1 MVTAGIPNPSTSYTL
16 FDRLRQD
23 ATRREAMGQFVEKY
37 TLFIV
42 SRIRRTAAQLQDHD
56 VSNLTQDICLKV
68 WTGVIEQRFAL
79 ERQNFRNW
87 FATVIKRE
95 VLQFLRKR
103 NAKSYGK
110 GDDGLSG
117 VEANEVSFETETL
130 RELER
135 YELHRAL
142 EQVRQAVREIEWLAF
157 QLSVFGEPGAGGLLT
172 KLSAAEIGSYLGITA
187 ERVHAYKFK
196 VLKRLRELLVDT
208 F

>member
-1 MVTAGIPNPSTSYTL
+1 MTTGILNPSTSYTL

-42 SRIRRTAAQLQDHD
+42 SRIRRTAPQLQDHD

-68 WTGVIEQRFAL
+68 WTGVIEQRFAI
-79 ERQNFRNW
+79 EQQNFRNW
-87 FATVIKRE
+87 FATVIKHE

-110 GDDGLSG
+110 GDDGLSR
-117 VEANEVSFETETL
+117 VEANEASFETETL

-157 QLSVFGEPGAGGLLT
+157 QLSVFGEPGADGLLR
-172 KLSAAEIGSYLGITA
+172 KLSAAEIGSCLGITA